1 MRENMAHLE
10 DYTEDDDLMVAQAAR
25 ILIEAKDAYE
35 TEELTLEEY
44 REIIKNVLDLEK
56 LNGLSMQLERKQRIQ
71 QIFEMMREL
80 LGAVTLL

>member
-1 MRENMAHLE
+1 MAHLE